1 MVQVTRA
8 FYARKSLVKRIF
20 DNFNM
25 NPDLSIEFA
34 GIKLK
39 NPVFTASGT
48 FGYGY
53 ELADLIPLEKLGAII
68 TKTITL
74 KPRSGNA
81 QPRIAEVASGML
93 NTIGLQN
100 IGVKAFVEEPL
111 DNLHKTGVPVIVS
124 VAGASID
131 EYVETVKILSV
142 QSGISAIELNLSC
155 PNLKKKI
162 VCHDLPLLY
171 EVVKNVKKVS
181 NIPVIAKL
189 SPLVTD
195 ISELALTAKNAGA
208 DGVTLANTYPAM
220 AIDVKTFKPKLSTI
234 KGGMSGPCIK
244 PMSVRCVYDAY
255 QNIEMPIIGCGGIMT
270 GEDAVEFMLAGA
282 TAISVGSA
290 SLLSPE
296 NLIKIIDGIEDI
308 LKEKKIK
315 SVKEIIGVVNIVR
328 NAC

>member
-1 MVQVTRA
+1 M
-8 FYARKSLVKRIF
+8 I
-20 DNFNM
+20 
-25 NPDLSIEFA
+25 PDLSIEFA

-53 ELADLIPLEKLGAII
+53 ELADLIPLEKLGAIV

-74 KPRSGNA
+74 EPRTGNA

-100 IGVKAFVEEPL
+100 IGAKAFVEEHL
-111 DNLHKTGVPVIVS
+111 DNLRKVGVPIIVS
-124 VAGASID
+124 VAGASIH

-162 VCHDLPLLY
+162 VCHDLSLLY
-171 EVVKNVKKVS
+171 DVIKNVKKVS
-181 NIPVIAKL
+181 NIPIIAKL

-195 ISELALTAKNAGA
+195 ISELALIAQDAGA

-220 AIDVKTFKPKLSTI
+220 AIDVKTFKPKL
-234 KGGMSGPCIK
+234 KGGMSGLCIK

-255 QNIEMPIIGCGGIMT
+255 QNIKMPIIGCGGIIT

-282 TAISVGSA
+282 TAVSVGSA

-296 NLIKIIDGIEDI
+296 NLIKIIVGIEEI
-308 LKEKKIK
+308 LREKKIK
-315 SVKEIIGVVNIVR
+315 SVKEIIGVANTVR
-328 NAC
+328 NAY